1 MKKLPRGLY
10 EQVMNQYFQSM
21 IRSDQQYN
29 STPIHESE
37 DIPSLLAHYLTPV
50 LKKSLTI
57 LEEKHEPVKNQIERC
72 NEIINQ
78 LSLWTGEEY
87 LNKCRVTPEGEIL
100 LSVAD
105 TQGSDR
111 GINPLPRPITSLSQS
126 SLFTGSRDEPS
137 LLQELKAEIA
147 SADRIEMLVS
157 FIKWSGIRLLM
168 DELSNF
174 CKHGKLRVITTSYIG
189 ATDLKAIEFLSG
201 LPNTEIRISY
211 DTERTR
217 LHAKAYYFHRESG
230 FSSAYVGSSNLSN
243 PAITSGLEWNVKL
256 TEKDAGDI
264 LQKICI
270 SFESYWDNPEFVF
283 YGVNDKP
290 ILQEALNRQKGKSGD
305 GDLPVLFDIV
315 PYFYQKE
322 ILELL
327 SVEREVHGRYRN
339 LIVAAT
345 GTGKTIISAFDFRN
359 FVRSGNPH
367 ARLLFV
373 AHREEILKQSLS
385 RFRVIMRDPNFGDL
399 CIRGVIPPQIDHCF
413 ISIQTFNST
422 RFHSQTTP
430 DYYDYI
436 IVDEFH
442 HAAAASYQ
450 TLLQHYQ
457 PKILVGLTATPERM
471 DDLDILGYFDGKIA
485 AEIRLPE
492 AIDRS
497 LLAPFHYFGITDTVD
512 LEDVSWSRG
521 GYDKHTLSERFTG
534 NRQRAE
540 YIANALN
547 RYVTDIQS
555 VIGLGFCVSIEHAIF
570 MTDTFNEIG
579 IPSGCLTGESDQRT
593 RNNIQSKLV
602 NGEIRFI
609 FVVDLYNEGVDIPEV
624 NTILF
629 LRPTE
634 SMTVFLQQL
643 GRGLRIS
650 EGKECLTVLDFVGR
664 QHANYRFDTK
674 FRALTA
680 EGTTPLSEQIKK
692 GVYLL
697 PRGCFI
703 TLEKVARE
711 TVLSHIERSL
721 LRRNVL
727 VEKVSRFE
735 EDTGKSLTL
744 KGFLEHYNLDMQ
756 TLYTKSSFRGLCA
769 EAGIGE
775 PISPEEEAWM
785 MTIARKIGHINSIS
799 FIQYIKEVLLKR
811 EINTNKIQRP
821 GYQSHLNMLYYSLYS
836 KPIQE
841 IEHSSLLSSF
851 QVLFKHEWMVSE
863 FISILDYLEEKIQ
876 FIEKPLDLEFDCGLS
891 LHGYY
896 SRDQIFAGLGHYTPD
911 HWSPKGKREGVV
923 YFSERNLD
931 VFFITLN
938 KSEKYFSTSTMYHD
952 YAINDTLF
960 HWQSQSTTS
969 ESSPTGQR
977 YIHHKNRGSQILLF
991 VREFN
996 KIQNVSQPFLCL
1008 GTATYERHSGSRPM
1022 SIVWKLDE
1030 PIPGGYMKKTKIGS
1044 GG

>member
-1 MKKLPRGLY
+1 MKKLPKGLY
-10 EQVMNQYFQSM
+10 EQVMNQYLQNLKEN
-21 IRSDQQYN
+21 DQQFDTIPLHDSN
-29 STPIHESE
+29 
-37 DIPSLLAHYLTPV
+37 DIPSLLTHYLTPV

-57 LEEKHEPVKNQIERC
+57 LEEKHEPLTNQIERC
-72 NEIINQ
+72 NEIIHQ

-87 LNKCRVTPEGEIL
+87 LNKCQVTPEGEIL
-100 LSVAD
+100 LSVIDKEQSAIKPKL
-105 TQGSDR
+105 S
-111 GINPLPRPITSLSQS
+111 RPITSLSHS

-147 SADRIEMLVS
+147 SSDRIDMLVS

-168 DELSNF
+168 DELSHF
-174 CKHGKLRVITTSYIG
+174 CNHGKLRVITTSYIG
-189 ATDLKAIEFLSG
+189 ATDLKAVEFLSL

-211 DTERTR
+211 DVERTR
-217 LHAKAYYFHRESG
+217 LHAKAYYFYRESG

-270 SFESYWDNPEFVF
+270 SFESYWDNPEFVP
-283 YGVNDKP
+283 YRIGDKQV
-290 ILQEALNRQKGKSGD
+290 LQKALNKQKGSSGENE
-305 GDLPVLFDIV
+305 LSAFFDIT

-322 ILELL
+322 ILEKL
-327 SVEREVHGRYRN
+327 SVEREVHGRTRN

-359 FVRSGNPH
+359 FVRNGNPNAH
-367 ARLLFV
+367 LLFV

-385 RFRVIMRDPNFGDL
+385 RFRVIMRDRNFGDL
-399 CIRGVIPPQIDHCF
+399 CIRGVVPSQIDHCF

-422 RFHSQTTP
+422 KFHSLTPP

-450 TLLQHYQ
+450 TLLQYYS

-471 DDLDILGYFDGKIA
+471 DNLDILDYFDGKIA

-492 AIDRS
+492 AIDRN
-497 LLAPFHYFGITDTVD
+497 LLAPFHYFGITDTID
-512 LEDVSWSRG
+512 LADVIWSKG
-521 GYDKHTLSERFTG
+521 GYDKQTLSEKYTG
-534 NRQRAE
+534 NRERAKHV
-540 YIANALN
+540 ASSLQ
-547 RYVTDIQS
+547 RYVTDINT
-555 VIGLGFCVSIEHAIF
+555 VIGLGFCVSIDHAIF
-570 MTDTFNEIG
+570 MSDMFNEIG
-579 IPSGCLTGESDQRT
+579 IPSGYLTGESDQKT
-593 RNNIQSKLV
+593 RNSIQSQLLK
-602 NGEIRFI
+602 GEIRFI
-609 FVVDLYNEGVDIPEV
+609 FVVDLYNEGVDIPEI
-624 NTILF
+624 NTVLF

-643 GRGLRIS
+643 GRGLRIC

-664 QHANYRFDTK
+664 QHTNYRFDTK

-680 EGTTPLSEQIKK
+680 EGTKPLSEQVKS

-711 TVLSHIERSL
+711 TVLTHIERSL
-721 LRRNVL
+721 LRKNVL
-727 VEKVSRFE
+727 IEKISGFEVE
-735 EDTGKSLTL
+735 TGKNLTL
-744 KGFLEHYNLDMQ
+744 KAFLEYYNLDLS
-756 TLYTKSSFRGLCA
+756 TLYSKSSFCGLCA
-769 EAGIGE
+769 EAGLCDI
-775 PISPEEEAWM
+775 IDPEEEKWM
-785 MTIARKIGHINSIS
+785 MTIARKIGHINSYS
-799 FIQYIKEVLLKR
+799 FIQFVRKLLQTRNIYLGNEGKS
-811 EINTNKIQRP
+811 KI
-821 GYQSHLNMLYYSLYS
+821 QSHLNMLYYSIYS

-841 IEHSSLLSSF
+841 MGFSSLQSGF
-851 QVLFKHEWMVSE
+851 EELFKHDWMVSE
-863 FISILDYLEEKIQ
+863 LLSILDYLEDTIQ
-876 FIEKPLDLEFDCGLS
+876 FIEKPLDMEFDCGLS

-896 SRDQIFAGLGHYTPD
+896 LRDQIFAGLGHYTSEN
-911 HWSPKGKREGVV
+911 WSDKGKREGVV
-923 YFSERNLD
+923 YFREKKLD

-938 KSEKYFSTSTMYHD
+938 KSEKFFSTSTMYHD

-977 YIHHKNRGSQILLF
+977 YIHHNERGSKVLLF

-1008 GTATYERHSGSRPM
+1008 GTARYERHSGSRPM
-1022 SIVWKLDE
+1022 SIVWRLDE
-1030 PIPGGYMKKTKIGS
+1030 PIPGGFMKKAKVGS

>member
-1 MKKLPRGLY
+1 MKRLPRGLY
-10 EQVMNQYFQSM
+10 EQVMNQYFQNMKS
-21 IRSDQQYN
+21 IDQHYD
-29 STPIHESE
+29 TIPIHDSAN
-37 DIPSLLAHYLTPV
+37 IPSLLAHYLVPV

-57 LEEKHEPVKNQIERC
+57 LDEKHEPLINQIERC

-87 LNKCRVTPEGEIL
+87 LNNCQVTPEGEIL
-100 LSVAD
+100 LSVIDKEQSAIKPKI
-105 TQGSDR
+105 S
-111 GINPLPRPITSLSQS
+111 RPITSLSQS

-137 LLQELKAEIA
+137 LLQELKAEI
-147 SADRIEMLVS
+147 SSSDRIDMLVS

-168 DELSNF
+168 DELSHF

-189 ATDLKAIEFLSG
+189 ATDFKAVEFLSQ

-217 LHAKAYYFHRESG
+217 LHTKAYYFYRESG

-264 LQKICI
+264 LQKISI
-270 SFESYWDNPEFVF
+270 SFESYWDNPEFVP
-283 YGVNDKP
+283 YRIGDKLA
-290 ILQEALNRQKGKSGD
+290 LQEALNRQKGSPGENE
-305 GDLPVLFDIV
+305 LPALFDIT

-322 ILELL
+322 ILEKL

-359 FVRSGNPH
+359 FVRNVNPH
-367 ARLLFV
+367 GRLLFV
-373 AHREEILKQSLS
+373 AHREEILKQSMS
-385 RFRVIMRDPNFGDL
+385 RFRVIMRDRNFGDL
-399 CIRGVIPPQIDHCF
+399 CIRGVIPSQLEQCF

-422 RFHSQTTP
+422 KFHSLTP
-430 DYYDYI
+430 QDYYDYI
-436 IVDEFH
+436 IIDEFH

-450 TLLQHYQ
+450 TLLQYYN

-471 DDLDILGYFDGKIA
+471 DNLDILGYFEGKIA

-492 AIDRS
+492 AIDRN

-512 LEDVSWSRG
+512 LEDICWSRG
-521 GYDKHTLSERFTG
+521 GYDNQTLSKKYTG
-534 NRQRAE
+534 NLKRGKH
-540 YIANALN
+540 IATSLE
-547 RYVTDIQS
+547 RYVTNIYE
-555 VIGLGFCVSIEHAIF
+555 VIGLGFCVSIDHAIF
-570 MTDTFNEIG
+570 MSDTFNEIG
-579 IPSGCLTGESDQRT
+579 IPSGYLTGDSDQKT
-593 RNNIQSKLV
+593 RNSIQSKLLK
-602 NGEIRFI
+602 GEIRFI

-624 NTILF
+624 NTVLF

-634 SMTVFLQQL
+634 SMTVFRQQL
-643 GRGLRIS
+643 GRGLRIC

-664 QHANYRFDTK
+664 QHTNYRFDTK

-680 EGTTPLSEQIKK
+680 EGTKPLSEQVKT

-721 LRRNVL
+721 LRKNVL
-727 VEKVSRFE
+727 IETISRFE
-735 EDTGKSLTL
+735 EETGRKLTL
-744 KGFLEHYNLDMQ
+744 KAFLEYYQLDLS
-756 TLYTKSSFRGLCA
+756 TLYSKSSFRGLCA
-769 EAGIGE
+769 EAGLCE
-775 PISPEEEAWM
+775 RISQEDEKWM
-785 MTIARKIGHINSIS
+785 MTIARKIGYINSYS
-799 FIQYIKEVLLKR
+799 FIQYIR
-811 EINTNKIQRP
+811 EILQKRNITPDNRGESKF
-821 GYQSHLNMLYYSLYS
+821 QSHLNMLYYSIYS

-841 IEHSSLLSSF
+841 TGYSSLLSGF
-851 QVLFKHEWMVSE
+851 QELFIREWMVSE
-863 FISILDYLEEKIQ
+863 LLSILDYLEDTIQ
-876 FIEKPLDLEFDCGLS
+876 FIEKPLDIGFDCGLS

-911 HWSPKGKREGVV
+911 SWSSKGKREGVV
-923 YFSERNLD
+923 YFGDKKLD

-938 KSEKYFSTSTMYHD
+938 KSEKFFSTSTMYHD

-969 ESSPTGQR
+969 ESSQTGQR
-977 YIHHKNRGSQILLF
+977 YIHHKERGSKVLIF

-1008 GTATYERHSGSRPM
+1008 GTARYERHSESRPM
-1022 SIVWKLDE
+1022 SIVWKLGE
-1030 PIPGGYMKKTKIGS
+1030 PIPGGYMKKVKVGS

>member
-1 MKKLPRGLY
+1 MKRLPKGLY
-10 EQVMNQYFQSM
+10 EQVMNQYLQDLKEN
-21 IRSDQQYN
+21 DQQFDTIPLHDSN
-29 STPIHESE
+29 
-37 DIPSLLAHYLTPV
+37 DIPSLLTHYLAPV

-57 LEEKHEPVKNQIERC
+57 LEEKHEPLTNQIERC
-72 NEIINQ
+72 NEIIHQ

-87 LNKCRVTPEGEIL
+87 LNKCQVTPEGEIL
-100 LSVAD
+100 LSVID
-105 TQGSDR
+105 NEQSP
-111 GINPLPRPITSLSQS
+111 IKPKLSRPITSLSHS

-137 LLQELKAEIA
+137 LLQELKAEI
-147 SADRIEMLVS
+147 SSSDRIDMLVS

-168 DELSNF
+168 DELSHF

-189 ATDLKAIEFLSG
+189 ATDLKAVEFLSQ

-211 DTERTR
+211 DIERTR
-217 LHAKAYYFHRESG
+217 LHAKAYYFYRESG

-243 PAITSGLEWNVKL
+243 PAITSSLEWNVKL

-270 SFESYWDNPEFVF
+270 SFESYWDNPEFVP
-283 YGVNDKP
+283 YRIGDKQV
-290 ILQEALNRQKGKSGD
+290 LQEALNKQNGSSGENA
-305 GDLPVLFDIV
+305 LPAFFDIT

-322 ILELL
+322 ILEKL
-327 SVEREVHGRYRN
+327 SVEREVHGRTRN

-345 GTGKTIISAFDFRN
+345 GTGKTIISAFDFRI
-359 FVRSGNPH
+359 FVRNGNPN

-385 RFRVIMRDPNFGDL
+385 RFRVIMRDRNFGDL
-399 CIRGVIPPQIDHCF
+399 CIRGVIPSQIDHCF
-413 ISIQTFNST
+413 ISIQTFNSKKFNSLT
-422 RFHSQTTP
+422 PP

-442 HAAAASYQ
+442 HAAATSYQ
-450 TLLQHYQ
+450 TLLQYYS

-471 DDLDILGYFDGKIA
+471 DNLDILGYFGGKIA

-492 AIDRS
+492 AIDRN
-497 LLAPFHYFGITDTVD
+497 LLAPFHYFGITDTID
-512 LEDVSWSRG
+512 LEDVIWSKG
-521 GYDKHTLSERFTG
+521 GYDKHTLSEKYTG
-534 NRQRAE
+534 NRERAKHVASSLE
-540 YIANALN
+540 
-547 RYVTDIQS
+547 RYVTDINT
-555 VIGLGFCVSIEHAIF
+555 VIGLGFCVSIDHAIF
-570 MTDTFNEIG
+570 MSDMFNETG
-579 IPSGCLTGESDQRT
+579 IPSGYLTGESDQKT
-593 RNNIQSKLV
+593 RNSIQSQLV
-602 NGEIRFI
+602 KGEIRFI
-609 FVVDLYNEGVDIPEV
+609 FVVDLYNEGVDIPEI
-624 NTILF
+624 NTVLF

-643 GRGLRIS
+643 GRGLRIC

-664 QHANYRFDTK
+664 QHTNYRFDTK
-674 FRALTA
+674 FKALTA
-680 EGTTPLSEQIKK
+680 EGTKPLSEQVKS

-711 TVLSHIERSL
+711 TVLTHIERSL
-721 LRRNVL
+721 LRKNVL
-727 VEKVSRFE
+727 IEKISRFE
-735 EDTGKSLTL
+735 EETGRNLTL
-744 KGFLEHYNLDMQ
+744 KAFLEYYNLDLS
-756 TLYTKSSFRGLCA
+756 TLFSKSSFCGLCA
-769 EAGIGE
+769 EAGLCDIIDPKDE
-775 PISPEEEAWM
+775 KWM
-785 MTIARKIGHINSIS
+785 MTIARKIGHINSYS
-799 FIQYIKEVLLKR
+799 FIQFVR
-811 EINTNKIQRP
+811 KILQTRDIYL
-821 GYQSHLNMLYYSLYS
+821 GNEGESKNQSHLNMLYYSIYS

-841 IEHSSLLSSF
+841 MGFSSLLSGF
-851 QVLFKHEWMVSE
+851 EELFKHDWMVSE
-863 FISILDYLEEKIQ
+863 LLSILDYLEDTIQ
-876 FIEKPLDLEFDCGLS
+876 FIEKPLDIGFDCGLS

-896 SRDQIFAGLGHYTPD
+896 SRDQIFAGLGHYTSEN
-911 HWSPKGKREGVV
+911 WSNKGKREGVV
-923 YFSERNLD
+923 YFGEKKLD

-938 KSEKYFSTSTMYHD
+938 KSEKFFSTSTMYHD

-977 YIHHKNRGSQILLF
+977 YIHHNERGSKVLLF

-1008 GTATYERHSGSRPM
+1008 GTAKYERHSGSRPM

-1030 PIPGGYMKKTKIGS
+1030 PIPGGYMKKAKVGS